1 MPGTR
6 CCVKT
11 CSGASRDCDGNRTNI
26 QFFRF
31 PTWKKHQGEHVSDV
45 TRRRR
50 IAWVAAIRRK
60 DITFDHISQSM
71 RVCSLH
77 FHSGKPSYEM
87 LENHSD
93 WKPSLRLGHSDVLKT
108 DEVRFQ
114 RSVRETSWTR
124 ADDVP
129 VTPGQTVADPCE
141 SSKAPSTQVK
151 KEDVIEVII
160 GETGERTNTTNV
172 SESPETFTIEG
183 RYGVGTWEQAT
194 VETIMSLRLL
204 GTTVT
209 TTQVAQTIIANL
221 KDENDFLCEQNA
233 NLGAE
238 LKAMQWMH
246 EQELRD
252 LQERLEMLK
261 QKCSCGAMSETTDT
275 SSEAEHSDV
284 MVAEIKT
291 EPHDS
296 GLDLQGNSIY

>member
-1 MPGTR
+1 MPQS
-6 CCVKT
+6 CCVVG
-11 CSGASRDCDGNRTNI
+11 CRNRRYCKPGLTFHN
-26 QFFRF
+26 F
-31 PTWKKHQGEHVSDV
+31 PVDPE
-45 TRRRR
+45 RRAKWIEVIGRGR
-50 IAWVAAIRRK
+50 PNWQPNVHA
-60 DITFDHISQSM
+60 
-71 RVCSLH
+71 RVCGDH
-77 FHSGKPSYEM
+77 FVSGRKSENPRTLDYTPSIF
-87 LENHSD
+87 
-93 WKPSLRLGHSDVLKT
+93 PVVVKT
-108 DEVRFQ
+108 DTGTITLPAMRDHKTTGFER

-204 GTTVT
+204 GTRVT